1 MRGVQTVIAARG
13 LVALV
18 LVGAAVTASA
28 PPVAA
33 QTPGMP
39 PQPIM
44 GTAEGGEV
52 PEFVGS
58 PAVLRPVEA
67 PKVPQHPFM
76 APNERSNIH
85 NDAFQSDTYTIAG
98 PLGNDP
104 EVTSTLFA
112 RECGSVAF
120 DSDGRIVTV
129 CVGLD
134 RPVLAILDPVTL
146 ETIAAMPLPPRRADG
161 GNPFTDFSGGG
172 YFYLDHKD
180 RAVLPTTEGHLYTV
194 AVRGDSLEL
203 VSDIDL
209 TPEIGNGKVISVLPD
224 WKNRIW
230 FATKDGVVGWT
241 DRRGTIVSRDVGEV
255 ISNSFAVGQ
264 GAGVFIVTDA
274 AMYRFE
280 AGAGGSGEPEIV
292 WRKAYPNTGTKK
304 PGQTSEGSGTTP
316 TLLTKR
322 YVAIADNGDPMGIV
336 VMDRRRK
343 PERKRIVCRIEVLG
357 RGTGSTD
364 QSLTGIGRSLM
375 VENNYGYS
383 GVTSVENGASTTPGL
398 ERVDIKPPQRL
409 GRNPARNCVRRWRSE
424 EIAPSVVPKLSLG
437 AGLVYTYTKPELE
450 SGTDAWYFTAL
461 DWRDGDTVFK
471 QLAGYGLGYN
481 NNYAPVSIGPDG
493 TAYVGVLGG
502 LVRIADRS

>member
-1 MRGVQTVIAARG
+1 MRGERTFIAA
-13 LVALV
+13 L
-18 LVGAAVTASA
+18 GA
-28 PPVAA
+28 VAA
-33 QTPGMP
+33 GLIAFAGPAAGQTPGVP
-39 PQPIM
+39 TQPIL
-44 GTAEGGEV
+44 GSPLGGEA

-58 PAVLRPVEA
+58 PATAKPVDA

-76 APNERSNIH
+76 APNGRSNIH
-85 NDAFQSDTYTIAG
+85 NDPFQSDTYTLAG

-146 ETIAAMPLPPRRADG
+146 DTIAALPLPLRRVDG

-180 RAVLPTTEGHLYTV
+180 RAVLPTNEGRLYTV
-194 AVRGDSLEL
+194 AVRGDELKL

-209 TPEIGNGKVISVLPD
+209 TPAIGDGKVISVLPD

-230 FATKDGVVGWT
+230 FASKDGVVGWT
-241 DRRGTIVSRDVGEV
+241 DRKGNIASRDTGEV
-255 ISNSFAVGQ
+255 ISNSFAAGQ
-264 GAGVFIVTDA
+264 GAGLFIVTDA
-274 AMYRFE
+274 ALYRFE
-280 AGAGGSGEPEIV
+280 AGSGDSVDVV
-292 WRKAYPNTGTKK
+292 WRQEYLNDGKQK

-316 TLLTKR
+316 TLLNKR
-322 YVAIADNGDPMGIV
+322 YVAITDNADPMGIV

-343 PERKRIVCRIEVLG
+343 PERKRIVCEIDVLEKG
-357 RGTGSTD
+357 AGSTD

-383 GVTSVENGASTTPGL
+383 GVTSVQNGATTLPGL
-398 ERVDIKPPQRL
+398 ERVDIKPAKKL
-409 GRNPARNCVRRWRSE
+409 TGDPARNCKSKWVSE

-437 AGLVYTYTKPELE
+437 AGLVYTYTKPDLG
-450 SGTDAWYFTAL
+450 SNTDAWYFTAL
-461 DWRDGDTVFK
+461 DWRTGKTRFK
-471 QLAGYGLGYN
+471 QLAGYGLGFN
-481 NNYAPVSIGPDG
+481 NNYAPVTIGPDG
-493 TAYVGVLGG
+493 AAYVGVLGG
-502 LVRIADRS
+502 LVRIADSG